1 MRRPW
6 LHPGGLFCEPTV
18 ILDANSD
25 MQLAHEETF
34 GLVAALFRFKTDEEA
49 IQLAN
54 ATETG
59 LSAYFFSTNLNRAR
73 KVAEVLEAGMI
84 GINEG
89 VISTEVA
96 PFGGVKEFGLDREGS
111 RYSIQE
117 YLEMKYVLFGG
128 LGG

>member
-1 MRRPW
+1 M
-6 LHPGGLFCEPTV
+6 

-34 GLVAALFRFKTDEEA
+34 GPVAALFRFKTDEEA